1 MKFAKLSGDERRRFL
16 EEVYRKAALY
26 EQDYHGCCEATLL
39 ALLESFDL
47 PLTHLKAATGFAAG
61 IGFRGLTCGAL
72 CGGVMAI
79 GLLFGREYQDYIS
92 HDPARKRYV
101 AFELAK
107 RLVDRVKELFE
118 STMCKEIQT
127 RILGRWYDLWNP
139 DEYRMFNEAGGHD
152 PKGCPSVCGTV
163 ARLAAEIILDE
174 LARRG
179 DR

>member
-1 MKFAKLSGDERRRFL
+1 MKFAKLSDDERRRFL
-16 EEVYRKAALY
+16 EEVSRRAALY

-47 PLTHLKAATGFAAG
+47 PLTYLKVATGFAAG
-61 IGFRGLTCGAL
+61 IGLRGLTCGAL

-79 GLLFGREYQDYIS
+79 GLIFGREYKDYIS

-101 AFELAK
+101 TFELAK
-107 RLVDRVKELFE
+107 LLVDKVKEHFGA
-118 STMCKEIQT
+118 TTCKEIQT
-127 RILGRWYDLWNP
+127 KVLGRWYNLWDQ

-163 ARLAAEIILDE
+163 ARLAAEIIIGE
-174 LARRG
+174 LARRE